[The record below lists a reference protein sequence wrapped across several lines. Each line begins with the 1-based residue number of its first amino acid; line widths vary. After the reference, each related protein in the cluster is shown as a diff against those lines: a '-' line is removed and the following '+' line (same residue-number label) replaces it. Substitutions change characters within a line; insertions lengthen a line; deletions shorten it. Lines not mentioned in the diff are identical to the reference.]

1 MLTLTRIERRHT
13 GFTLVEL
20 MIVVSILG
28 ILAALV
34 VPKFTNASEQALV
47 ASTKDQLRLMR
58 VALERYKL
66 DHDDAYPAIGTFWSL
81 LTGKTDRDG
90 TINAAGDYGPY
101 LKSAAKNPYTSSST
115 VVAIGAGT
123 ATDGWEYDSVSPVI
137 FTAVGFNET
146 TGVFTSP

>member
-1 MLTLTRIERRHT
+1 MKYVRPGFPKA

-28 ILAALV
+28 ILAAIVL
-34 VPKFTNASEQALV
+34 PKFTNASELAQVSA
-47 ASTKDQLRLMR
+47 TKDQLRLVR
-58 VALERYKL
+58 TALDRYKI
-66 DHDDAYPAIGTFWSL
+66 DHAEAYPDIANFWDA

-101 LKSAAKNPYTSSST
+101 LKSAAGNPFTNSTT
-115 VVAIGAGT
+115 VVAAGAGT
-123 ATDGWEYDSVSPVI
+123 ATDGWEYDSTVQPS

-146 TGVFTSP
+146 TGVYTSP